1 MGRPMKPKL
10 IASLVAAAV
19 AWLGAGTTS
28 PVLAEQ
34 PVRLGVAGDMS
45 GPYSAFG
52 GTGSVLAAQMAA
64 EDFGGSV
71 LGRRIEIL
79 SGDTQNKPDVG
90 LGFVRE
96 WFDTQGVAAVL
107 DGSASSVGLAIQVLA
122 QQRDKLFLNSGGASS
137 EFVGKSCTPTTI
149 QYVANTRGLSV
160 AGLTQA
166 LKEGAKTWFFITA
179 DYAFGQALQRD
190 ATAIIEANGGRVLGA
205 AKHPLATADMSAYLT
220 QARASG
226 AKGLALANAGTDA
239 VNAIK
244 QAREFGMAD
253 GSVGIV
259 GLVINLTDLKALG
272 PQLAQGLEFS
282 TAFLPAMDG
291 EALAWSRRFSAR
303 HGGDMPTM
311 TQATTYSATLHYLKA
326 LKALGTDDNAKVT
339 AWLHEH
345 PVDDVITHHAAVRPD
360 GRVMNDLYVVQVK
373 APDEITDP
381 LDTLRVLAKLP
392 ADTAYPGPAES
403 ACPLFRQGGR

>member
-1 MGRPMKPKL
+1 MKAKL
-10 IASLVAAAV
+10 TISLAAAAV
-19 AWLGAGTTS
+19 AWLVAGATS
-28 PVLAEQ
+28 PALAEQ
-34 PVRLGVAGDMS
+34 PVRLGVAGNMS

-71 LGRRIEIL
+71 LDRRIEIL

-122 QQRDKLFLNSGGASS
+122 QQRDKLFLNTGGASS
-137 EFVGKSCTPTTI
+137 EFVGKTCTPTTI

-179 DYAFGQALQRD
+179 DYAFGHALQRD
-190 ATAIIEANGGRVLGA
+190 ATAIIEADGGMVLGA
-205 AKHPLATADMSAYLT
+205 AKHPFATADMSSYLA
-220 QARASG
+220 QVRGARAE
-226 AKGLALANAGTDA
+226 GLALANAGTDA
-239 VNAIK
+239 VNTIK
-244 QAREFGMAD
+244 QAREFSMAD
-253 GSVGIV
+253 GYVRIV

-272 PQLAQGLEFS
+272 PQIAQGLEFS
-282 TAFLPAMDG
+282 TAFFPAMDG

-303 HGGDMPTM
+303 HGGYTPSM

-392 ADTAYPGPAES
+392 ADKVYPGPAES
-403 ACPLFRQGGR
+403 VCPLFRQASR